1 MKELP
6 KSKVS
11 CKLNTTSKRRRC
23 TKGTPNDSENCKV
36 SDKGNCVIN
45 KNKKVKPKPKPESKP
60 KPKPESKPK
69 PKPESKPKPDSKLK
83 PKPVKTP
90 SKFPISPKPIKK
102 SDSDISIEE
111 DYPVQNP
118 KKVKSSESS
127 NKSDEQEDITQLT
140 NTIVSINIKDIGAE
154 LTRVKLA
161 KNGKQHKFKLGF
173 GYPENT
179 TPSKQYHNLYKDD
192 DELSI
197 EGRCIIKES
206 NKMDIQWVV

>member
-23 TKGTPNDSENCKV
+23 TKGTPNDSENCTV

-45 KNKKVKPKPKPESKP
+45 KNKKIKKPKPKPESKP
-60 KPKPESKPK
+60 KPKPKPESKPK
-69 PKPESKPKPDSKLK
+69 PKPK

-90 SKFPISPKPIKK
+90 VKYPIAPKRIQK
-102 SDSDISIEE
+102 SDSDSSIEE

-118 KKVKSSESS
+118 KKVQSSESS
-127 NKSDEQEDITQLT
+127 KKSDEQEDIIKLT

-173 GYPENT
+173 GYPENV